1 MPRRTRRITQPH
13 AEVGEEPKMPEAEP
27 RTEEP
32 AADEGPLG
40 YPVVGESISVGV
52 TGHTHEIEDG
62 YLHCPECIAVLTAP
76 EQP

>member
-1 MPRRTRRITQPH
+1 MPRRKRITQPH
-13 AEVGEEPKMPEAEP
+13 AEVGEEPTVTEEET
-27 RTEEP
+27 TEEP
-32 AADEGPLG
+32 TVDEGPLG

-62 YLHCPECIAVLTAP
+62 YIHCPECIAVLTAP

>member
-13 AEVGEEPKMPEAEP
+13 AEVGEEPTVTQEEAP
-27 RTEEP
+27 EEP
-32 AADEGPLG
+32 DADEGPIG
-40 YPVVGESISVGV
+40 YPVAGESISVGV